1 MDDSNIIYVEAAVEA
16 ARLGGSIL
24 RDYAGR
30 AGSIAIDLKGLNDY
44 VTEVDRASEQAIV
57 SYLSG
62 RFPDHSVMAEE
73 SAEQTRDRRFQWYID
88 PLDGT
93 TNFIHGVPV
102 YAVSVGFAVEGRL
115 VAGAV
120 YDPTRDEMFHAIA
133 DGGAFLNRQRFR
145 ISERDS
151 LKGALVA
158 TGFPFRAHARLKE
171 YLRCLETF
179 ILETAGV
186 RRAGSAS
193 LDLCYAACGRFD
205 GFWEMSLSAWDI
217 AAGALIV
224 KEAGGAVS
232 DFLGGDGYLKT
243 GNVVAANRRIHAAM
257 LEVIRQTM
265 A

>member
-1 MDDSNIIYVEAAVEA
+1 MDEENIIYVEAAMEA

-44 VTEVDRASEQAIV
+44 VTEVDRASEKAILA
-57 SYLSG
+57 YLTG
-62 RFPDHSVMAEE
+62 RVPDHSIMAEE
-73 SAEQTRDRRFQWYID
+73 SPDLNRDRRYQWYID

-93 TNFIHGVPV
+93 TNFIHGVPI
-102 YAVSVGFAVEGRL
+102 YAVSVALSVDGKM

-120 YDPTRDEMFHAIA
+120 YDPTRDEMFHALA
-133 DGGAFLNRQRFR
+133 DGGAFLNKQRFA
-145 ISERDS
+145 IAKGDS
-151 LKGALVA
+151 LKGALLA
-158 TGFPFRAHARLKE
+158 TGFPFRAQSRLKE
-171 YLRCLETF
+171 YLRSLETF

-193 LDLCYAACGRFD
+193 LDLCYTACGRYD

-224 KEAGGAVS
+224 NEAGGAVS
-232 DFLGGDGYLKT
+232 DFLGRDGYLKT

-257 LEVIRQTM
+257 LGVIRQTM
-265 A
+265 V